1 MARSEYGDDWEK
13 LGKPKDPNAP
23 KRGDYVDSTAKSFV
37 KNVAVSTAAGAYGGA
52 KTGVPGMALLGGA
65 LGFTQGLFGMES
77 DIAAQEATF
86 DKAWSSW
93 RTKEKEKEQAKW
105 AGRARHA
112 EEKSQKKGSKQ
123 GGLTAMTPIDQQ
135 IMMSADPTAGSGGSG
150 TGYGNWL
157 ETNYPAGVA

>member
-1 MARSEYGDDWEK
+1 MARSEYGDAWEK
-13 LGKPKDPNAP
+13 TGKPKDPNAP
-23 KRGDYVDSTAKSFV
+23 KREDYVDSTAKSFV
-37 KNVAVSTAAGAYGGA
+37 KNVAVSTASGAYAGSKSGG
-52 KTGVPGMALLGGA
+52 GLGGALLGGA
-65 LGFTQGLFGMES
+65 IGFTQGLFGMES

-86 DKAWSSW
+86 QSAWSSW

-123 GGLTAMTPIDQQ
+123 AGLTAMTPIDQQ

-150 TGYGNWL
+150 TGYTNW
-157 ETNYPAGVA
+157 YDQHYSGVA